1 MNRIQKYFKKR
12 KIRKYL
18 SNIRT
23 TTKKNVGG
31 VLKGGRE
38 TTPLWKRG
46 MYLSSD
52 MPIRRAPQ
60 REKNVLETLKFM
72 RDINPDASMA
82 VWNFLRL
89 ANQGHEVEVFNASGE
104 PDDEMTQYINDELA
118 PRMGELY
125 AGGTDQLVNVLNLTG
140 FTEGAE
146 ALEVELSESLDDVV
160 DFHAISPPKLDF
172 KPNEETG
179 KLELVEKQTDGTF
192 KVLNPE
198 QVFYVPIDPDIDDP
212 YGRSPILPALQAI
225 IFQTEV
231 LKDLKAVA
239 HHQGHARFD
248 ISVSSK
254 AIIDNLPDDILNQ
267 GEEAVNEFVNNYMD
281 SVEQAFFDLEPDDDF
296 YHADTMTVQTVGGT
310 SGKSMDS
317 KSLIDIIN
325 QQVVTSLKQLPIL
338 MGRNES
344 TTETHGKI
352 QMEIYTAGVQS
363 IQNVTKRLLE
373 KAYTVALRV
382 KGSQSSVKVTFNAV
396 QTKDRKAEADAENIE
411 INNAIAKVNQG
422 WIDNDAA
429 ANAIVGH
436 DAVGEPKQQ
445 MSSYSLS
452 SLMKNNTEPTE
463 TDEEGRIIRKFPSK
477 TLFSRE
483 GKRQEVDEFILEMN
497 EPWSEVVASMSITA
511 QEEFSEL
518 LTNQCSNI
526 LDNIEKAENPPEIN
540 KNNRSVDEPESFD
553 KWLTENVIDNKLQ
566 VQFKEEWEQLLTEWI
581 FKTILE
587 VSRINLLDIM
597 PDIYLGW
604 IDDKLMEWIGWRAE
618 FSSIE
623 IVGTTRDAISKVLY
637 DVVSNGPWSIDKATE
652 AIQDS
657 HAFGE
662 SRARVIA
669 RTELLTSQTTGQFA
683 SDLDLYDRGLIIGKK
698 WHSTRDNRTRHNH
711 KEADGQIKEFL
722 EPFIVGGELLMF
734 PRDSEMGASA
744 KNVIQCRCFYTRIL
758 VGQEDEMEG

>member
-1 MNRIQKYFKKR
+1 MKR
-12 KIRKYL
+12 RRARKYINNVRSL
-18 SNIRT
+18 
-23 TTKKNVGG
+23 TKKNIGG
-31 VLKGGRE
+31 KLTGGRE
-38 TTPLWKRG
+38 TTPLWQRG
-46 MYLSSD
+46 FFISSD
-52 MPIRRAPQ
+52 MPIRRAPH
-60 REKNVLETLKFM
+60 REKNVLDTLKFM

-89 ANQGHEVEVFNASGE
+89 ANQGHDVEVFNVNGE
-104 PDDEMTQYINDELA
+104 PDEEMQQYINDELA
-118 PRMGELY
+118 PRMGEIY

-146 ALEVELSESLDDVV
+146 ALEVELNETLDDVA
-160 DFHAISPPKLDF
+160 DFHAISPSKLDF
-172 KPNEETG
+172 RPNAVTG
-179 KLELVEKQTDGTF
+179 KLELVEKQLDGTF
-192 KVLNPE
+192 KVLNSE

-212 YGRSPILPALQAI
+212 YGRSPMLPAIQAI

-254 AIIDNLPDDILNQ
+254 AIVDNLPDSILNQ
-267 GEEAVNEFVNNYMD
+267 GEDAVNEFIDTYMNG
-281 SVEQAFFDLEPDDDF
+281 VEQAFENLEPDDDF
-296 YHADTMTVQTVGGT
+296 YHADTMTVTTVGGT

-382 KGSQSSVKVTFNAV
+382 KGSQSSVKITFNAV
-396 QTKDRKAEADAENIE
+396 QTKDRKAEADAESIE

-422 WIDNDAA
+422 WIDNNAA
-429 ANAIVGH
+429 ANALVGH
-436 DAVGEPKQQ
+436 DAVSEPKQQ
-445 MSSYSLS
+445 MANYPLS
-452 SLMKNNTEPTE
+452 SLMKPNTEPTE
-463 TDEEGRIIRKFPSK
+463 TDEEGRMIRKFPSK
-477 TLFSRE
+477 TLFGKE
-483 GKRQEVDEFILEMN
+483 GSRQEVDEFILEMN
-497 EPWSEVVASMSITA
+497 EPWSEVVAKMSIDA
-511 QEEFSEL
+511 QEDISAL
-518 LTNQCSNI
+518 LARQCKTI
-526 LDNIEKAENPPEIN
+526 LDLIEDAENPPEIL
-540 KNNRSVDEPESFD
+540 KNQRLDEPEDFD
-553 KWLTENVIDNKLQ
+553 KWLKENVIDNELEI
-566 VQFKEEWEQLLTEWI
+566 QFKEDFEPLLREWI
-581 FKTILE
+581 FKTVLE
-587 VSRINLLDIM
+587 VGRINLLTIL
-597 PDIYLGW
+597 PDTYLGW
-604 IDDKLMEWIGWRAE
+604 IDDTLMEWVNWRAE
-618 FSSIE
+618 FSAIE
-623 IVGTTRDAISKVLY
+623 IVGTTRDAISKVLF
-637 DVVSNGPWSIDKATE
+637 DVVADGPWSIDKATE
-652 AIQDS
+652 AIQES
-657 HAFGE
+657 HTFSD

-683 SDLDLYDRGLIIGKK
+683 SDLDLYDRGLLIGKE
-698 WHSTRDNRTRHNH
+698 WHTTRDDRARHSH

-722 EPFIVGGELLMF
+722 EPFVVGGELLMH

-758 VGQEDEMEG
+758 VGQEDKMK